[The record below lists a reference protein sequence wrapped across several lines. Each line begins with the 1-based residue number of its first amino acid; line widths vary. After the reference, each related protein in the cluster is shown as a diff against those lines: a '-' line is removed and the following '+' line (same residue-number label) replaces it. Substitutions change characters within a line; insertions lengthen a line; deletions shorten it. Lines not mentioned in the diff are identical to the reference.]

1 MGLFWLNVAGL
12 ACWPVCFYW
21 MYRISSRQ
29 DALLGEL
36 REQAGRIEKLSRD
49 EHELIKDVHPEVH
62 EIKKSVDEVAAA
74 TGARSTT
81 RDA

>member
-1 MGLFWLNVAGL
+1 MSDVWFMSVAGL

-36 REQAGRIEKLSRD
+36 REQARRIEKLSKD
-49 EHELIKDVHPEVH
+49 EHDLIRDVHPEVH
-62 EIKKSVDEVAAA
+62 EIKKNVDKVAAA
-74 TGARSTT
+74 TGAR
-81 RDA
+81 

>member
-1 MGLFWLNVAGL
+1 MSDVWFMSVAGL

-36 REQAGRIEKLSRD
+36 REQARRIEKLSKD
-49 EHELIKDVHPEVH
+49 EHDLIRDVHPEVH
-62 EIKKSVDEVAAA
+62 EIKESVDKVAAA
-74 TGARSTT
+74 TGAR
-81 RDA
+81 

>member
-1 MGLFWLNVAGL
+1 MSAVLLMSVAGL

-36 REQAGRIEKLSRD
+36 REQARRIEKLSKD
-49 EHELIKDVHPEVH
+49 EHDLIRDVHPEVH
-62 EIKKSVDEVAAA
+62 EIKKNVDKVAAA
-74 TGARSTT
+74 TGAR
-81 RDA
+81 